1 MHLEKQPARLDS
13 RLDRN
18 HARKVEMWGGRKK
31 HGIEPTLL
39 IARCVLSIISHQA
52 IHVKSL
58 MARFSGIQSDPVT
71 KYLVQVGLQGTFIGV
86 VVNHERGPPPLLVK

>member
-1 MHLEKQPARLDS
+1 
-13 RLDRN
+13 
-18 HARKVEMWGGRKK
+18 MWGGRKK

-39 IARCVLSIISHQA
+39 FARCVLSIISHQA

-58 MARFSGIQSDPVT
+58 MVRFSGIQSDPVT

-86 VVNHERGPPPLLVK
+86 VVDHERGSPPLLLK